1 MAALKEKMDNLEEIQ
16 ETKELE
22 HKEQMRIRDS
32 KINILISKQRQI
44 WKYLNKLERVVNKIP
59 NGKKILRKLDFLSLG
74 PIDF

>member
-1 MAALKEKMDNLEEIQ
+1 MTALKEKMDNLEEIQ

-59 NGKKILRKLDFLSLG
+59 NGKQILRKLDFLL
-74 PIDF
+74 PRQIDF

>member
-44 WKYLNKLERVVNKIP
+44 WKYLNKLERVVKKIP
-59 NGKKILRKLDFLSLG
+59 NGKKNLLG
-74 PIDF
+74 SGSVVPRLIDF